1 MCEEK
6 HIKVIRFLE
15 EVSPMEHILCYT
27 HQSKHAY
34 LFSLSVLGTVKF
46 FNFWIIFSLY
56 IYTLLPKLNSYI
68 PKYIPNIFSNL
79 ATRVLKFIDSTRKP
93 EILNL
98 NAP

>member
-15 EVSPMEHILCYT
+15 EVSPMEPILCYT

-56 IYTLLPKLNSYI
+56 IYTLYFLSSTRI
-68 PKYIPNIFSNL
+68 FPNIFQIYFL
-79 ATRVLKFIDSTRKP
+79 
-93 EILNL
+93 ILQQEF
-98 NAP
+98 